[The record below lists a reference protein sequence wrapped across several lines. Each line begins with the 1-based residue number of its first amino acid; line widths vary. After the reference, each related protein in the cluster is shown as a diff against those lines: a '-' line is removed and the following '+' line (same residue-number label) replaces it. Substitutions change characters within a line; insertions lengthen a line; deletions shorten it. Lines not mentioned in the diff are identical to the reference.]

1 MKFITLY
8 KVEPSIFSSL
18 YVCALCEA
26 IISMAEQ
33 NCANRE
39 LIIIL
44 LVFMLAKGLSMIFII
59 NYKIMIAEIKSPLSW
74 LLVLNT
80 TTMIAY
86 KIFIAIRL
94 IVNHLFL
101 YL

>member
-1 MKFITLY
+1 M
-8 KVEPSIFSSL
+8 VEP
-18 YVCALCEA
+18 
-26 IISMAEQ
+26 
-33 NCANRE
+33 NCANKE
-39 LIIIL
+39 LITIL

-74 LLVLNT
+74 LFALNT

-86 KIFIAIRL
+86 KIFTATRL
-94 IVNHLFL
+94 IVNHLFI